1 MLVFFLFLE
10 KLLHGICFLRNK
22 ELLGNNMNHLVPI
35 RMPIVSSKIHLSII
49 ANMLS
54 IKGWRSQFLATSCWI
69 QNGSF
74 LDKNIIACVFTVR
87 SQIRESWRKK
97 IVQLKYVFQNILTMT
112 FFKLFNDTNK
122 LYFAIAVA
130 KYNIC
135 FT

>member
-54 IKGWRSQFLATSCWI
+54 IKIWRNQFLATVCWI
-69 QNGSF
+69 QNCSY
-74 LDKNIIACVFTVR
+74 LDKNIIA
-87 SQIRESWRKK
+87 
-97 IVQLKYVFQNILTMT
+97 ILFSPETHT
-112 FFKLFNDTNK
+112 W
-122 LYFAIAVA
+122 
-130 KYNIC
+130 NIC
-135 FT
+135 LKAYSKTCLNRTPLGLNNLFSLNRCLVYTDSNYIYI